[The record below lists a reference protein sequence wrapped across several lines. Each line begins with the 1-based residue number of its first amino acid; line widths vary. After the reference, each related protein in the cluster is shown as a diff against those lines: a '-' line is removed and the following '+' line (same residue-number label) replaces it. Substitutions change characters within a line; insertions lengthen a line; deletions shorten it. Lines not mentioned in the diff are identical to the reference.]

1 MSVMQKFVSF
11 ILLFLLVG
19 SSVPTAHETEM
30 STETS
35 YSTSARATGVDLTVT
50 DTSFSYTL
58 ASDEEQYRMFS
69 SNHPVPGFNRD
80 EMIYVVDTVVDV
92 PIQLVIMVKNL
103 GTASSGNI
111 NVNIIALHN
120 EYSFFEMLNETVQM
134 TALSGGN
141 SNSVSKIITPTYSGN
156 HTLVIRVTSAVL
168 DDNAQ
173 NDVKTVSFTVASTYF
188 NCDSLVG
195 WTPGTQWGISTDT
208 ALSMGSSCH
217 VGNGQSSSYTNNLAT
232 SLVTPVMDMSDA
244 VSNPTRTN
252 GLSFFYTGS
261 VQFPADVLKIQ
272 VLTAMG
278 SWYQLGS
285 ISNSIDQ
292 NFDDSA
298 SYQTFSINHAG
309 ATSPLIPIPQEHFHS
324 QTQFRFLFESDVQ
337 FTDIGYYLD
346 ELVFVYDQKV
356 RQEEYA
362 LSSNGISTIGSV
374 AGEWGTVSVQITND
388 GNISDT
394 LLPEIIG
401 LPAGWDVYFAYPSGV
416 SINTQSGI
424 LLYPG
429 ESKYIDVKFQPDLNA
444 TTGLQ
449 QMIFKGSSNQYP
461 EVNTTLPM
469 QFQVL
474 PDREPYIIAPEIA
487 PLCPP
492 GNTCPFT
499 IEVQNI
505 GDATDVFDLEIDT
518 SALPQNWDVNFAWTQ
533 DSSVL
538 VRQDTPAYVD
548 FSLTMPTDA
557 IPDSR
562 YSFVL
567 TATSQNSSLRSHS
580 LSIEVTAS
588 MISNATIVVSEY
600 QKQKDLTINA
610 GETVSIDY
618 TIWNNAS
625 RQDIFTVSLL
635 YDLPGQWVIELPALN
650 NAVIN
655 SQSSTSFK
663 IYVTAPDTG
672 QAGDYAPT
680 ITPVLKSVRSG
691 MEFQGMPYDGIIVSI
706 VSDLELRLIESP
718 DTLTPGVPTMVLL
731 ELENNG
737 NGHVSAL
744 LSSPTIPE
752 QWDWWMRIDNANHSG
767 PIELSAPYD
776 DEDIVL
782 IEVWLLLPSTEKA
795 EELNLIEFTV
805 MNTDGLTDLNI
816 NDNAISFES
825 YTESIRIPSLIAGE
839 SEMTAG
845 VGDIVSVNITV
856 KNMGN
861 ALDKSFLVSAS
872 VSTSPPFQNITSTLN
887 IGDFEK
893 FNSLVMDAGQE
904 VLVEVDMIIPE
915 DMPLNTRIIVTFDVM
930 AGMNSE
936 QLPYEL
942 RHEIL
947 ILVDKQRKM
956 QAEMSLQPE
965 QEFTTGVPAPFW
977 INLTSFST
985 QPEQYMVTVTQP
997 EQWQTVCQGIL
1008 VNETG
1013 QQLEHSAGHVTQRN
1027 TNMMCELHRLGGDA
1041 NGEVTVRIET
1051 VDGVL
1056 SWSDSRT
1063 FNFKIVESDGFK
1075 MNAELIASSLAGI
1088 LFVAVVMTMLL
1099 RKKRNQTDS
1108 HTQKVLIEL
1117 SEPTPSGP
1125 PVTSFGPP
1133 VSYIP
1138 GPSPTEDV
1146 VRSVDSERVSTG
1158 PEVPLEGLPDGWTI
1172 EQWQYYGQQYL
1183 DTKQ

>member
-1 MSVMQKFVSF
+1 MQKFVAF
-11 ILLFLLVG
+11 ILLFLLVV
-19 SSVPTAHETEM
+19 SSVPSTHETEM

-58 ASDEEQYRMFS
+58 ASDEEKYRMFS
-69 SNHPVPGFNRD
+69 SNYPVPGFNRD

-92 PIQLVIMVKNL
+92 PIQLDIMVENL

-134 TALSGGN
+134 SALNGGN

-168 DDNAQ
+168 DDNTQ
-173 NDVKTVSFTVASTYF
+173 NDVKTISFTVASAYY

-217 VGNGQSSSYTNNLAT
+217 VGNGQSSSYTNNLVT

-272 VLTAMG
+272 VRTAMG

-285 ISNSIDQ
+285 ISNTIDQ
-292 NFDDSA
+292 NFDDGQ

-337 FTDIGYYLD
+337 YTDIGYYLD

-374 AGEWGTVSVQITND
+374 TGEWGTVTVQITND

-394 LLPEIIG
+394 LLPEIVG

-424 LLYPG
+424 LLSPG

-444 TTGLQ
+444 TTGLH
-449 QMIFKGSSNQYP
+449 QMVFKGTSNQYP
-461 EVNTTLPM
+461 DVNTTLPM
-469 QFQVL
+469 QFQVI
-474 PDREPYIIAPEIA
+474 PDREPYIIAPEVA

-492 GNTCPFT
+492 GNTCPFS

-518 SALPQNWDVNFAWTQ
+518 STLPQNWDVNFAWTQ

-538 VRQDTPAYVD
+538 VRQDTPAHVD
-548 FSLTMPTDA
+548 FSLTVPTDA

-580 LSIEVTAS
+580 LSIDVSAS

-600 QKQKDLTINA
+600 QKQKDLTIDA
-610 GETVSIDY
+610 GETVSIDFI
-618 TIWNNAS
+618 IWNNAS
-625 RQDIFTVSLL
+625 RQDIFSVSLL
-635 YDLPGQWVIELPALN
+635 YDLPGQWIIELPALN

-691 MEFQGMPYDGIIVSI
+691 MEFQGMPYSGIIVST

-718 DTLTPGVPTMVLL
+718 DILSPGVPTMVLL

-744 LSSPTIPE
+744 LSSSTIPE
-752 QWDWWMRIDNANHSG
+752 QWEWWMRIDDANHTG

-776 DEDIVL
+776 GEDIVL
-782 IEVWLLLPSTEKA
+782 IEVWILLPSNEKA
-795 EELNLIEFTV
+795 EEVNSVEFTV
-805 MNTDGLTDLNI
+805 MNTDGLSDMQVD
-816 NDNAISFES
+816 DNSISFDS
-825 YTESIRIPSLIAGE
+825 ITASIRKPLIIADSNE
-839 SEMTAG
+839 ISAG
-845 VGDIVSVNITV
+845 VGEIVSVNITV
-856 KNMGN
+856 KNIGN
-861 ALDKSFLVSAS
+861 AVDELFLVSAS
-872 VSTSPPFQNITSTLN
+872 VSTSPPFQNITASLN
-887 IGDFEK
+887 IGDFDQ
-893 FNSLVMDAGQE
+893 FNVLEMAAGQE
-904 VLVEVDMIIPE
+904 VLVIVDMIIPK
-915 DMPLNTRIIVTFDVM
+915 DMPLNTRIVVTFEVM
-930 AGMNSE
+930 AGDYAENMSN
-936 QLPYEL
+936 EL
-942 RHEIL
+942 QHEVL
-947 ILVDKQRKM
+947 ILVDEQRMM
-956 QAEMSLQPE
+956 QAEMSQQSE
-965 QEFTTGVPAPFW
+965 QEFTSGIPATFW
-977 INLTSFST
+977 INLTSSST
-985 QPEQYMVTVTQP
+985 QPEQYWINIDQP

-1008 VNETG
+1008 VNESG
-1013 QQLEHSAGHVTQRN
+1013 QQLEHKAGHVTQRN
-1027 TNMMCELHRLGGDA
+1027 TDMMCELHRLGGDTS
-1041 NGEVTVRIET
+1041 GEVTVRIET

-1063 FNFKIVESDGFK
+1063 FNFKIIESGGFK
-1075 MNAELIASSLAGI
+1075 MNAEIMASSLAGI
-1088 LFVAVVMTMLL
+1088 LFVAVIMAMLL
-1099 RKKRNQTDS
+1099 RKKRNQTDQY
-1108 HTQKVLIEL
+1108 TQKVPIEL
-1117 SEPTPSGP
+1117 SDTIPIGPPVSTSGP
-1125 PVTSFGPP
+1125 PVSSTGFTS
-1133 VSYIP
+1133 I
-1138 GPSPTEDV
+1138 TADDV
-1146 VRSVDSERVSTG
+1146 HSVDSKLEQNG
-1158 PEVPLEGLPDGWTI
+1158 PQIPIDGLPDGWTI